1 MGRIKLFAMGVRR
14 PDMSPEDFHDYWRH
28 PHGTWGRNM
37 STLRGYIQ
45 SHQIHT
51 DLLGPDQ
58 ARYECVAELWLDN
71 ERDLDGFQQEPVY
84 VKYLQDDAP
93 NFVDPAYA
101 TFFAS
106 EEEVLNSGPSLTSPQ
121 NPGDDMWIEASR
133 PFCVKLLH
141 FIGPDG
147 NRQWASAGD
156 EALGRQLGAL
166 RHVRCHALAA
176 HNADN
181 ARFLGVQELWWP
193 TARAF
198 RAGVAAAPNALTALL
213 ANAGQ
218 SVTLLAQA
226 ERFL

>member
-14 PDMSPEDFHDYWRH
+14 SDMSAEDFHDYWRH
-28 PHGTWGRNM
+28 PHGTWARNM
-37 STLRGYIQ
+37 STLRGYVQ

-51 DLLGPDQ
+51 DLLGADQ
-58 ARYECVAELWLDN
+58 ARYECVAEVWLDN
-71 ERDLDGFQQEPVY
+71 EKDIDGFQHEPVF
-84 VKYLQDDAP
+84 VKYLQNDAP
-93 NFVDPAYA
+93 NFVDPTQA

-106 EEEVLNSGPSLTSPQ
+106 EEEVLTSGPAPNAAQ
-121 NPGDDMWIEASR
+121 NPGDELWSLASR
-133 PFCVKLLH
+133 PFSVKLLH

-147 NRQWASAGD
+147 NPNWASDSD
-156 EALGRQLGAL
+156 ETIGRKLGAL
-166 RHVRCHALAA
+166 RHARCHALPV

-193 TARAF
+193 TVRAF
-198 RAGVAAAPNALTALL
+198 RAGVGAAPAALTALV
-213 ANAGQ
+213 ANAGR